1 MVRTCCR
8 CCQTLDVSLWV
19 SGLKIDTS
27 LPELMFYFMIQSS
40 SVRSNVYSPGSCL
53 YTLVKYSDFF
63 WHASYFFLE
72 KGLYFTTSAMQR
84 HDIISLEAMRRAG
97 VDLEENKYCH
107 QTCPLHLKPL
117 QHFQSGACWSGGEVR
132 LLLLRRKIQRIWGFK
147 IFMLI

>member
-1 MVRTCCR
+1 MLSDPG
-8 CCQTLDVSLWV
+8 CQFVSEWTQDRHFLARADVLLHDPVQLCQIQCVFPWF
-19 SGLKIDTS
+19 
-27 LPELMFYFMIQSS
+27 LP
-40 SVRSNVYSPGSCL
+40 VYLSQVL
-53 YTLVKYSDFF
+53 RFF

-117 QHFQSGACWSGGEVR
+117 QHFQSGAC
-132 LLLLRRKIQRIWGFK
+132 
-147 IFMLI
+147 